1 MCGAQQSK
9 TLNAHTMHN
18 FNIKSIS
25 RGSEIQKPH
34 FFILNKGM
42 NSGKPLQMP
51 CPNCFVFIC
60 ETEQE
65 REFYYWLIF
74 GLWRSK
80 SFLPYLRGSVIPFII
95 LRDFYTSIQ
104 AGTIEAKT
112 NLEQFQKNIAVL
124 KLLELKEKQ
133 FHENL
138 RLIEDVRK
146 SIFYRYQNKRG

>member
-1 MCGAQQSK
+1 
-9 TLNAHTMHN
+9 
-18 FNIKSIS
+18 
-25 RGSEIQKPH
+25 
-34 FFILNKGM
+34 M

-51 CPNCFVFIC
+51 CPNSFVFTS

-65 REFYYWLIF
+65 KEFFYWLIF

-80 SFLPYLRGSVIPFII
+80 SFHQYLRGSVIPFIA
-95 LRDFYTSIQ
+95 LHDLYTCIH
-104 AGTIEAKT
+104 AGAVEAKA
-112 NLEQFQKNIAVL
+112 NIELFQKNITVL

-146 SIFYRYQNKRG
+146 SIFYRYRNKRG